1 MNGSQTSQDRHLMEV
16 GEDLGLRLQQTE
28 VTLMDESSL
37 VSHFLRVL
45 NLNLASNMHDGEW
58 TIRDLVVPLMIV
70 R

>member
-58 TIRDLVVPLMIV
+58 TIRDLVVPLMII

>member
-1 MNGSQTSQDRHLMEV
+1 LNGSQTSQDRHLMEV

-58 TIRDLVVPLMIV
+58 TIRDLVVPLMII

>member
-1 MNGSQTSQDRHLMEV
+1 
-16 GEDLGLRLQQTE
+16 
-28 VTLMDESSL
+28 MDESSL